1 MKIFPMALVI
11 EGLELLLLVL
21 AVVFSAFAVE
31 TRSLT
36 RSVFGLLLFTVS
48 VGLIF
53 LSLGAVHIGA
63 LQMIVYSGGV
73 MALFLLMIMVTA
85 RRDET

>member
-1 MKIFPMALVI
+1 MVLVL
-11 EGLELLLLVL
+11 EPLELALLVL
-21 AVVFSAFAVE
+21 ALAASAIAVE

-36 RSVFGLLLFTVS
+36 RSVFGLLVFTVAI
-48 VGLIF
+48 GLIF
-53 LSLGAVHIGA
+53 VLLGAIHIGA
-63 LQMIVYSGGV
+63 LQIIVYSGGV

>member
-1 MKIFPMALVI
+1 MALVI

>member
-1 MKIFPMALVI
+1 ML
-11 EGLELLLLVL
+11 ESLELLLLVL

-31 TRSLT
+31 TRSLS
-36 RSVFGLLLFTVS
+36 RSVFGLLLFTVT

-53 LSLGAVHIGA
+53 LTLGAPHIGA

-73 MALFLLMIMVTA
+73 MALFLLVIMVTA

>member
-1 MKIFPMALVI
+1 MALVI

-36 RSVFGLLLFTVS
+36 RSVFGLLLFTVT
-48 VGLIF
+48 VGLVF
-53 LSLGAVHIGA
+53 LALGAVHIGA
-63 LQMIVYSGGV
+63 LQMIVYAGGV
-73 MALFLLMIMVTA
+73 MALFLLMIMVTT

>member
-1 MKIFPMALVI
+1 M
-11 EGLELLLLVL
+11 LVL

-36 RSVFGLLLFTVS
+36 RSVFGLLLFTVA

-53 LSLGAVHIGA
+53 VALGAVHIGA
-63 LQMIVYSGGV
+63 VQIIVYSGGV
-73 MALFLLMIMVTA
+73 MALFLLMIMVTT